1 LVSRKKMF
9 ICDMHKD
16 KTLTE
21 LYLDG
26 ERYFLPAV
34 SVDNVIFGFHD
45 NELKVLLLQLDAI
58 GQWGLPGGHVFKEE
72 SIEDA
77 AVRILRSRTS
87 LTRLFLQ
94 QFFVFGSVDRTR
106 QDVLRKVLAQ
116 WDGAIG
122 GDSWLMQRFISIGYY
137 ALVDYEKVAPQP
149 DEFSSRCAWHNL
161 TDLPV
166 LIFDHREIVEKAL
179 QALRLQI
186 NYQPIG
192 YNLLPKEF
200 TLKNLQVIYE
210 TILGRK
216 LDRGNFNK
224 KLLGYGILEKKEK
237 LFSGG
242 RHKAPYQ
249 YSFHKEKY
257 FQALRD
263 GLARDF

>member
-1 LVSRKKMF
+1 MQKKLN
-9 ICDMHKD
+9 KE
-16 KTLTE
+16 KPLAV

-26 ERYFLPAV
+26 GRYFLPAV

-45 NELKVLLLQLDAI
+45 NALKVLLLHLDAI
-58 GQWGLPGGHVFKEE
+58 GAWGLPGGHVFKEE

-77 AVRILRSRTS
+77 AVRILRGRTS
-87 LTRLFLQ
+87 LKNLFLQ
-94 QFFVFGSVDRTR
+94 QFFVFGSADRTR

-116 WDGAIG
+116 FDAVRS

-137 ALVDYEKVAPQP
+137 ALVDYEKVSPQP
-149 DEFSSRCAWHNL
+149 DEFSSQCAWHNL
-161 TDLPV
+161 NELPA
-166 LIFDHREIVEKAL
+166 LIFDHREIIEKAL

-224 KLLGYGILEKKEK
+224 KVLGYGILEKKEK

-249 YSFHKEKY
+249 YSFIKEKY

-263 GLARDF
+263 GLVRDF

>member
-1 LVSRKKMF
+1 
-9 ICDMHKD
+9 MHKD
-16 KTLTE
+16 KPLAE

-26 ERYFLPAV
+26 ERYFLPSV

-58 GQWGLPGGHVFKEE
+58 GAWGLPGGHVFKEE
-72 SIEDA
+72 AIEEA

-87 LTRLFLQ
+87 LQHLFLQ
-94 QFFVFGSVDRTR
+94 QFFVFGSADRTR
-106 QDVLRKVLAQ
+106 QDVLRKVLAKFG
-116 WDGAIG
+116 DVRSE
-122 GDSWLMQRFISIGYY
+122 DSWLMQRFISIGYY
-137 ALVDYEKVAPQP
+137 ALVEYEKVSPQP

-161 TDLPV
+161 NDLPD
-166 LIFDHREIVEKAL
+166 LIFDHREILEKAL

-192 YNLLPKEF
+192 YNLLPAAF

-224 KLLGYGILEKKEK
+224 KVLGYGILEKKEK

-249 YSFHKEKY
+249 YSFIKERY
-257 FQALRD
+257 FHALRN
-263 GLARDF
+263 GLVRDF

>member
-1 LVSRKKMF
+1 
-9 ICDMHKD
+9 MHKD
-16 KTLTE
+16 KTLRE

-58 GQWGLPGGHVFKEE
+58 GDWGLPGGHVFKEE
-72 SIEDA
+72 AIEEA

-87 LTRLFLQ
+87 LKHLFLQ
-94 QFFVFGSVDRTR
+94 QFFVFGSADRTR
-106 QDVLRKVLAQ
+106 QDVLRKVLAKF
-116 WDGAIG
+116 DDVRSE
-122 GDSWLMQRFISIGYY
+122 DSWLMQRFISIGYY
-137 ALVDYEKVAPQP
+137 ALVEYEKVSPQP
-149 DEFSSRCAWHNL
+149 DEFSIRCAWHNL
-161 TDLPV
+161 NDLPG
-166 LIFDHREIVEKAL
+166 LIFDHREIIEKAL

-224 KLLGYGILEKKEK
+224 KVLGYGILEKKEK

-249 YSFHKEKY
+249 YSFIRERY
-257 FQALRD
+257 FQALRN
-263 GLARDF
+263 GLVRDF

>member
-1 LVSRKKMF
+1 MQKK
-9 ICDMHKD
+9 INKD
-16 KTLTE
+16 KPLAE

-45 NELKVLLLQLDAI
+45 NELKVLLLHLDAI
-58 GQWGLPGGHVFKEE
+58 GAGGLPGGYVFKEE

-77 AVRILRSRTS
+77 AVRILQNRTS
-87 LTRLFLQ
+87 LKNLFLQ
-94 QFFVFGSVDRTR
+94 QFSVFGSADRTR
-106 QDVLRKVLAQ
+106 QDVLRKVLAP
-116 WDGAIG
+116 WDATIA

-137 ALVDYEKVAPQP
+137 ALVEYEKVAPQP

-161 TDLPV
+161 NELPA
-166 LIFDHREIVEKAL
+166 LIFDHREIIGKAL

-192 YNLLPKEF
+192 YNLLPREF

-216 LDRGNFNK
+216 LDRGN
-224 KLLGYGILEKKEK
+224 
-237 LFSGG
+237 
-242 RHKAPYQ
+242 
-249 YSFHKEKY
+249 
-257 FQALRD
+257 
-263 GLARDF
+263 

>member
-1 LVSRKKMF
+1 MQKKLNKG
-9 ICDMHKD
+9 IP
-16 KTLTE
+16 LAE

-26 ERYFLPAV
+26 ERHFLPSV
-34 SVDNVIFGFHD
+34 SIDNVVFGFHD
-45 NELKVLLLQLDAI
+45 NELKVLLLQLNAI
-58 GQWGLPGGHVFKEE
+58 GAWGLPGGHVFKEE

-77 AVRILRSRTS
+77 AVRILQSRTS
-87 LTRLFLQ
+87 LKHLFLQ
-94 QFFVFGSVDRTR
+94 QFFVFGSADRTR

-116 WDGAIG
+116 FDAVRS
-122 GDSWLMQRFISIGYY
+122 GDSWLTQRFISIGYY
-137 ALVDYEKVAPQP
+137 ALVEYEKVAPQP
-149 DEFSSRCAWHNL
+149 DEFSSQCAWHNL
-161 TDLPV
+161 TELPA
-166 LIFDHREIVEKAL
+166 LIFDHAEIIAKAL

-192 YNLLPKEF
+192 YNLLPREF

-224 KLLGYGILEKKEK
+224 KVLGYGILEKKEK

-249 YSFHKEKY
+249 YSFIKKKY
-257 FQALRD
+257 FEGLRD
-263 GLARDF
+263 GLVRDF

>member
-1 LVSRKKMF
+1 MAA
-9 ICDMHKD
+9 
-16 KTLTE
+16 

-26 ERYFLPAV
+26 ERHFLPSV
-34 SVDNVIFGFHD
+34 SIDNVIFGFHD

-58 GQWGLPGGHVFKEE
+58 GAWGLPGGHVFKEE

-77 AVRILRSRTS
+77 AVRILQCRTS
-87 LTRLFLQ
+87 LKHLFLQ
-94 QFFVFGSVDRTR
+94 QFFVFGSADRTR
-106 QDVLRKVLAQ
+106 QDVLRKVLAN
-116 WDGAIG
+116 WDATIS
-122 GDSWLMQRFISIGYY
+122 GDSWLTQRFISIGYY
-137 ALVDYEKVAPQP
+137 ALVEYEKVAPQP
-149 DEFSSRCAWHNL
+149 DEFSSQCAWHNL
-161 TDLPV
+161 NALPE
-166 LIFDHREIVEKAL
+166 LIFDHSEIIGKAL

-224 KLLGYGILEKKEK
+224 QVLGYGILEKKEK

-242 RHKAPYQ
+242 RHKAPYL
-249 YSFHKEKY
+249 YSFIEEKY
-257 FQALRD
+257 FGALRD
-263 GLARDF
+263 GLVRDF

>member
-1 LVSRKKMF
+1 
-9 ICDMHKD
+9 MHKD
-16 KTLTE
+16 KPLVE
-21 LYLDG
+21 LYLEG
-26 ERYFLPAV
+26 ERYFLPSV

-45 NELKVLLLQLDAI
+45 DELKVLLLQLDAI
-58 GQWGLPGGHVFKEE
+58 GAWGLPGGHVFKEE
-72 SIEDA
+72 AIEEA

-87 LTRLFLQ
+87 LKHLFLQ
-94 QFFVFGSVDRTR
+94 QFFVFGSADRTR

-116 WDGAIG
+116 WDPGIAS
-122 GDSWLMQRFISIGYY
+122 DSWLMQRFISIGYY
-137 ALVDYEKVAPQP
+137 ALVEYEKVAPHP
-149 DEFSSRCAWHNL
+149 DEFSSRCVWHNL
-161 TDLPV
+161 NDLPD
-166 LIFDHREIVEKAL
+166 LIFDHREIIKKAL

-224 KLLGYGILEKKEK
+224 KVLGYGILEKKEK

-249 YSFHKEKY
+249 YSFIKEKY
-257 FQALRD
+257 FQALRN
-263 GLARDF
+263 GLVRDF